1 MGRVK
6 RITVITPAERRVLER
21 AASGHTD
28 DEIAD
33 FLGIEPCAVRM
44 AFSRLYTKLGIATD
58 WRHSKRRALRNE
70 AIRQY
75 FTGEAF
81 R

>member
-1 MGRVK
+1 MPISVQ
-6 RITVITPAERRVLER
+6 ERRVLER

-33 FLGIEPCAVRM
+33 FLGVNAPAVRM
-44 AFSRLYTKLGIATD
+44 AFSRMYSKLGIAADWKDTD
-58 WRHSKRRALRNE
+58 ARALRRE

-81 R
+81 DEC